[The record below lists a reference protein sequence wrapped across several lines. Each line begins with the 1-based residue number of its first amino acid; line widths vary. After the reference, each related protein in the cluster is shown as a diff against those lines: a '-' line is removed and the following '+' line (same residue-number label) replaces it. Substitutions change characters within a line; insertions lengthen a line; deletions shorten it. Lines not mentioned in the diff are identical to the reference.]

1 MPDIYRTAREEY
13 YFYLGPDSAEFSP
26 LSSGITFADP
36 NYHILRPNGDH
47 YVFEYVI
54 SGRGYVY
61 FNDKKVALGPGAAYI
76 LHPCTYHHY
85 YSDPHDPWTK
95 VWLNVRGMLV
105 QHLLSDY
112 HLNTNCYVENFKNRD
127 YLTQAF
133 TIMKKD
139 PAHCR
144 SELALFLHHY
154 IQLFSETLIGHQEKT
169 SPAFAMKCYI
179 EQNVHRS
186 LHIDEISAH
195 VHLSRSRANE
205 VFKRAYS
212 TPPYRYYL
220 SLRLEISMNLLRHS
234 PMTIQE
240 ISNHLD
246 FPDYHHFTAF
256 FKKWCGMTPSQYR
269 QKFQLELSRL
279 NAESAAS
286 K

>member
-13 YFYLGPDSAEFSP
+13 YYYLGPNSAEFSP

-47 YVFEYVI
+47 YVFEYII

-61 FNDKKVALGPGAAYI
+61 FNDQKVALGSGAAYI

-85 YSDPHDPWTK
+85 YSDPHNPWTK

-112 HLNTNCYVENFKNRD
+112 HLNTNCYVENFKNRE

-139 PAHCR
+139 PAHCK

-169 SPAFAMKCYI
+169 SPAFAMKCFI

-186 LHIDEISAH
+186 LHVDEIVAH
-195 VHLSRSRANE
+195 AHLSRSRANE
-205 VFKRAYS
+205 VFKREYRC
-212 TPPYRYYL
+212 PP
-220 SLRLEISMNLLRHS
+220 IA
-234 PMTIQE
+234 TIC
-240 ISNHLD
+240 
-246 FPDYHHFTAF
+246 P
-256 FKKWCGMTPSQYR
+256 
-269 QKFQLELSRL
+269 
-279 NAESAAS
+279 
-286 K
+286 